1 MQIKM
6 TSKNN
11 YKRTRIEGLS
21 HSQIFFKRSF
31 DITAS
36 AFGLCVVWWIIVLS
50 YVLAKR
56 DTGLSGF
63 FVQDR
68 VGRNGTIFKIIK
80 VRTMRPVHG
89 VDTVVTTDEDPRI
102 TNLGRFWRKSK
113 IDELPQLINVLKGEM
128 SFVGPRPDVPGFTD
142 TLVEEERLIILS
154 VRPGITGP
162 ATLKY
167 HDEEQLLLKVDDPE
181 RYNREVIF
189 PDKVRINLEYI
200 QNYSFW
206 KDLKYIWMTV
216 FR

>member
-1 MQIKM
+1 MIP
-6 TSKNN
+6 KNN
-11 YKRTRIEGLS
+11 HKREIIESLNR
-21 HSQIFFKRSF
+21 SQLFFKRFF

-36 AFGLCVVWWIIVLS
+36 AFGLCAVWWIIILS

-102 TNLGRFWRKSK
+102 TNLGRFWRKTK

-142 TLVEEERLIILS
+142 MLVGEERLILS

-167 HDEEQLLLKVDDPE
+167 HDEEQILKEVADPE

-189 PDKVRINLEYI
+189 PDKVHINLEYVR
-200 QNYSFW
+200 NYSFW